1 MKALLAIER
10 RLQDMERKFENKER
24 LGKIV
29 DTKYENN
36 RWYVKLNDGD
46 DDQPSGSE
54 SSHDPMGGGGT
65 FKSDWQPWKSF
76 SHGTIKMSVPPKKGQ
91 YALLRSSGGN
101 AELSTV
107 EPHHYGPENPSPHG
121 EHDEVVHLIE
131 DEDEDSNGEQGG
143 GSGGGEGDGGS
154 EGGEGEDKWNQ
165 WVRQTKNTHHLII
178 RKKEQQQSGG
188 EQGSGTDASGAGTG
202 SGEGSEKKKQ
212 RKTRKIPEVDEDE
225 GDEKTTQIKS
235 TNEFILKTVGK
246 NKSYHR
252 MDNDK
257 IHTRY
262 GEQGEKGDVLMNED
276 EITIQFKDKK
286 AKVKWTEEDLTVQMG
301 EDENAKMVMTE
312 EDITIT
318 QGGENASKVFMTNE
332 EIVVSQGENNSRVT
346 IQLDYIEVK
355 GAAECSVGVDGRWV
369 YINQGRVNLGVS
381 GPKEMAPVKVM
392 TEAGPSSVVWAKI

>member
-91 YALLRSSGGN
+91 YALLRSSGGH

-131 DEDEDSNGEQGG
+131 DEDDDSNGEQGG
-143 GSGGGEGDGGS
+143 GSGGGESAGGS

-178 RKKEQQQSGG
+178 RKKEQEQSGG
-188 EQGSGTDASGAGTG
+188 QQGGGTDASAAGAG
-202 SGEGSEKKKQ
+202 GEGSEKKKQ

-246 NKSYHR
+246 NKSYQR

-262 GEQGEKGDVLMNED
+262 GEKDEKGDMLMDED
-276 EITIQFKDKK
+276 QVKVQFKDKK
-286 AKVKWTEEDLTVQMG
+286 AMVKWTEEDLTHQMG
-301 EDENAKMVMTE
+301 EDDKSKVVFTEDNIVLTQGGDNASKTVWSK
-312 EDITIT
+312 DSINIT
-318 QGGENASKVFMTNE
+318 QGDGTR
-332 EIVVSQGENNSRVT
+332 IVITKEF
-346 IQLDYIEVK
+346 IEVK
-355 GAAECSVGVDGRWV
+355 GASDASIGVDGAWV
-369 YINQGRVNLGVS
+369 HCVGGKVHLGVPDAK
-381 GPKEMAPVKVM
+381 GTAPVKVL
-392 TEAGPSSVVWAKI
+392 TEAGPSSKVFAMP